1 MIGRDH
7 TRCAGHVLDDDV
19 GIARN
24 VFAHVRG
31 QHAGIEIVG
40 VPGREPDD
48 NPDGLAFI
56 KRRLSVKIRKTNK
69 DK

>member
-1 MIGRDH
+1 
-7 TRCAGHVLDDDV
+7 
-19 GIARN
+19 
-24 VFAHVRG
+24 VRG

-69 DK
+69 IKTSENPIARIFIKDLPS